1 MTKATLKTISAAN
14 VSKVVDGLV
23 AIATEEAKAGVSRL
37 AQVATLA
44 KMLGRPFTAAEWD
57 TLIKPG
63 LVAGL
68 EKSKLRNPGVM
79 ASKFKPAALA
89 LASGLPEFA
98 PKGRN
103 LRDYLEDIREPLR
116 SAVLKDGRP
125 IMDTGKNGGRKPTTA
140 KAKAAAKAA
149 KATAKATETLS
160 ASKSDDAGHDVSR
173 YHAIAVSLMGSEAGG
188 TMLLAILK
196 DHRPA
201 FDLWAKDTL
210 AKAVDTSKP
219 AKAPKP
225 APEPSKDDKAIA
237 AQLLAMAN
245 ASKARADKVNGKA
258 N

>member
-23 AIATEEAKAGVSRL
+23 AVAVEDAKAGVSRL
-37 AQVATLA
+37 SQVAA
-44 KMLGRPFTAAEWD
+44 IVRSLGRPITGAEWD
-57 TLIKPG
+57 SLVKPG

-68 EKSKLRNPGVM
+68 EKSKIKNPGVM
-79 ASKFKPAALA
+79 ASKFKTAGLG
-89 LASGLPEFA
+89 LASGLPQFKA
-98 PKGRN
+98 NGRT
-103 LRDYLEDIREPLR
+103 LRDYLAECAAPIRE
-116 SAVLKDGRP
+116 AVLKDGRA
-125 IMDTGKNGGRKPTTA
+125 IVDTAKNGGRKPTTA

-173 YHAIAVSLMGSEAGG
+173 YHALAVSLMGSEAAG

-196 DHRPA
+196 DHRAA
-201 FDLWAKDTL
+201 FDLWAKDQL

-219 AKAPKP
+219 AKAAKP